1 VIRVTK
7 KHLALA
13 AAAAAACLFASV
25 GWCFVFPDVSALK
38 DHNPAT
44 TSFMQYRQR
53 QWRDQGRTLTLRQNW
68 VAFDRISLYLVKAV
82 IISEDAKFWQHD
94 GFDFEAIQNAL
105 EKDIKAGRY
114 RLGASTITQ
123 QLAKNLFLSPRK
135 NPIRKI
141 KEAILTWRLEHAL
154 SKKRLIELYLNVVE
168 WGDGTFGAEAAARRY
183 FAKPAAE
190 LGAKEASRLAAVLP
204 NPIRFNAASDAR
216 YVVSRSGLIY
226 KMMVDQGI
234 VVEAYD
240 QVIASPPDTVARVSD
255 TSASDSSSA
264 RALTRDST
272 AADSLAPPA
281 APIVDSA
288 KPVLDSSAQ
297 PSP

>member
-1 VIRVTK
+1 VVRVTRR
-7 KHLALA
+7 HLAFA
-13 AAAAAACLFASV
+13 AAAVAVFLFASV
-25 GWCFVFPDVSALK
+25 GWCFLLPDVSALK

-44 TSFMQYRQR
+44 TSFMRYRQD
-53 QWRDQGRTLTLRQNW
+53 QWRHQGRVLTLRQNW
-68 VAFDRISLYLVKAV
+68 VAFDRISPYLVKAV

-105 EKDIKAGRY
+105 EKDIRAGRY

-123 QLAKNLFLSPRK
+123 QLSKNLFLTPRK
-135 NPIRKI
+135 EPIRKI

-154 SKKRLIELYLNVVE
+154 SKRRLIELYLNVVE
-168 WGDGTFGAEAAARRY
+168 WGEGTFGVEAAARRY

-190 LGAKEASRLAAVLP
+190 LDAKEASRLAAVLP
-204 NPIRFNAASDAR
+204 NPIRFNAASDAG

-234 VVEAYD
+234 VVEAYN
-240 QVIASPPDTVARVSD
+240 QVMASPPDTVARAPD
-255 TSASDSSSA
+255 TSASDSSAA

-272 AADSLAPPA
+272 VAGSLAPPA